1 MAHVMKMTRGAV
13 GHMFKHYERAKD
25 EKGEYIKFG
34 NEDIDQARTH
44 LNYNLAPENKSQ
56 GEFVKKRCSEV
67 KCLNRKD
74 VNVACSWIVTLPK
87 DFKELNKGRDPR
99 EFFEGTYKFLE
110 NRYGKDNVVS
120 AYVHMDET
128 TPHMH
133 FCFVPVVLDTKK
145 NLYKLSAKEAV
156 TKYDLQTFHNDL
168 QGYLEQT
175 RGLHA
180 NILNEATI
188 EGNKSIEELKRGT
201 AIKELQKAITEV
213 QAVRKDVQV
222 LESNKNALEGQ
233 IRSLEGKILTL
244 QEVNQ
249 VKIKKPLLGSEKAI
263 IKMPYQDAI
272 NLQRTAQRV
281 GEVDNLLQ
289 LVDQKTKE
297 LQKAHERL
305 EKERD
310 EVRRI
315 PMKDKMERIQLQT
328 ENNDLRKQIST
339 VNRIME
345 KRPDLMV
352 ELQKE
357 AKAISTPKTK
367 TISTPKKIKESDLER

>member
-25 EKGEYIKFG
+25 EKGEYVKFG
-34 NEDIDQARTH
+34 NEDIDATRTH

-56 GEFVKKRCSEV
+56 GEFVKQRCSEV

-87 DFKELNKGRDPR
+87 DFKELNQGKDPK

-145 NLYKLSAKEAV
+145 NQYKLSAKEAV
-156 TKYDLQTFHNDL
+156 NKYDLQTFHNDL
-168 QGYLEQT
+168 QGHLEQT

-180 NILNEATI
+180 NVLNEATI

-201 AIKELQKAITEV
+201 ATQELQKALTEV
-213 QAVRKDVQV
+213 QTVKKDIQV
-222 LESNKNALEGQ
+222 LENNRNALEGQ
-233 IRSLEGKILTL
+233 IQSLEGKVLTL

-249 VKIKKPLLGSEKAI
+249 VKIKKPLLGSERAI

-281 GEVDNLLQ
+281 GEIDGLLQ
-289 LVDQKTKE
+289 TADQKINEMHKMRAD
-297 LQKAHERL
+297 LN
-305 EKERD
+305 KERD

-315 PMKDKMERIQLQT
+315 PLKDQMERAQLLK
-328 ENNDLRKQIST
+328 ENKDLKKQIGT

-345 KRPDLMV
+345 KRPDLMA

-357 AKAISTPKTK
+357 ARAISA
-367 TISTPKKIKESDLER
+367 PKKSKGFDLER